1 MNDVAQKLN
10 EFFVNIGPEL
20 ADKIP
25 NVDKTGNDLSQYIKT
40 NPHSMFLRAVDEVEI
55 VSIVQKFK
63 NKSTDCDRV
72 DMVVVKKV
80 IDEIA
85 KPLSHIC
92 NLSFQTGIFPS
103 KMKTAKII
111 PLYKVSAC
119 FYSASICKNFRKTI

>member
-25 NVDKTGNDLSQYIKT
+25 NVDKTGNDLSQNIKT

-55 VSIVQKFK
+55 VSIVQKFQ

-92 NLSFQTGIFPS
+92 NLSFQTEIFPS
-103 KMKTAKII
+103 KMKTVKII